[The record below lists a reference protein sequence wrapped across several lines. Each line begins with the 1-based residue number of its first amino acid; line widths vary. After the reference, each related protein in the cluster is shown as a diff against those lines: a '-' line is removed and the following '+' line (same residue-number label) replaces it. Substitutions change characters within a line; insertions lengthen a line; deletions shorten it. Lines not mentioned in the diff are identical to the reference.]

1 MTASLPGLTPTT
13 SQHRGSGIAVPPV
26 IAAFAGRFALN
37 SRCLLQCGSGPM
49 PPASVFWGGAT
60 VCRTKELHM
69 FSEKTGPLLILLA
82 IVAFQALF
90 FVFSGLCVYFTR
102 ESRASKFSRIYCYLF
117 FFGAVP
123 VLWITAVV
131 VGVWCLGDGSPQLA
145 VGINDLRRI
154 WRRLGCTAYF

>member
-1 MTASLPGLTPTT
+1 
-13 SQHRGSGIAVPPV
+13 
-26 IAAFAGRFALN
+26 
-37 SRCLLQCGSGPM
+37 
-49 PPASVFWGGAT
+49 
-60 VCRTKELHM
+60 M